1 MVNFHLSH
9 HEIQRL
15 RRNKLSR
22 FKSQTVPSFDA
33 SVERIRWGVVK
44 RTDLSM
50 IETGLIDFEKTAQ
63 LLCARHF
70 FHRKTKG
77 LGRCL
82 KTPVARPVVTSN
94 RFPSI
99 QPRRTCIIELGQVV
113 ALQLIERR

>member
-1 MVNFHLSH
+1 
-9 HEIQRL
+9 
-15 RRNKLSR
+15 
-22 FKSQTVPSFDA
+22 
-33 SVERIRWGVVK
+33 
-44 RTDLSM
+44 M
-50 IETGLIDFEKTAQ
+50 IETGLIDLEKTAQ

-113 ALQLIERR
+113 ALQVTEQR